1 MRRVLGRLP
10 RLGASLLWCLSAAFG
25 VSCGDVA
32 TGSIEPAPGQP
43 GPTDTGAA
51 TGAPAVAVPAVAA
64 PAAAAGGG
72 TYIYTPVGKRDPVKS
87 FYKEDKKPG
96 VSDKGANATTILQV
110 YEIDQLKLIAVVSG
124 IPQPKAMVVT
134 PDGRGHTVKIGTLIG
149 KNFGRVV
156 RIKTSEV
163 VIAEDYRDPIGRK
176 VTNYI
181 TMALEVEKKD

>member
-1 MRRVLGRLP
+1 MP
-10 RLGASLLWCLSAAFG
+10 RLGTSLLLCLLVACG

-32 TGSIEPAPGQP
+32 TGSLDPGPGGTAPVAGPAPV
-43 GPTDTGAA
+43 A
-51 TGAPAVAVPAVAA
+51 APAVADPTATAE
-64 PAAAAGGG
+64 GE
-72 TYIYTPVGKRDPVKS
+72 TYIYTPVGKRDPFKS

-96 VSDKGANATTILQV
+96 VSGDKGPNATTILQL

-124 IPQPKAMVVT
+124 ISQPKAMVVT

-181 TMALEVEKKD
+181 TMALEVEKAK